1 MRILDADAL
10 LKMINSKKGMI
21 GCTGLRNYINFMAK
35 DDKEIVKRKKG
46 EWKQV
51 WDENEQGLPV
61 IVCVQCNECKHL
73 NLMPTNFCPHCGAD
87 MRKEGE
93 ENG

>member
-21 GCTGLRNYINFMAK
+21 GCAGLRNYINHMAK

-46 EWKQV
+46 EWKQI
-51 WDENEQGLPV
+51 WDENEQGLPT
-61 IVCVQCNECKHL
+61 IVAVYCDECKHASF
-73 NLMPTNFCPHCGAD
+73 MPTNFCPNCGAD
-87 MRKEGE
+87 MRQEGDSH
-93 ENG
+93 